1 MADEDEPRSFVQSD
15 LQISELEAHN
25 ENDRKYS
32 YSSRSCGLQDI
43 AINTNKLKGMY
54 KLFCFFPY

>member
-15 LQISELEAHN
+15 LQISELEANN

-32 YSSRSCGLQDI
+32 YSS
-43 AINTNKLKGMY
+43 NNM
-54 KLFCFFPY
+54 KLFITRYPNKY

>member
-25 ENDRKYS
+25 ENDRLS
-32 YSSRSCGLQDI
+32 T
-43 AINTNKLKGMY
+43 AIQAEVVDY
-54 KLFCFFPY
+54 KISQ